1 MPMNNGSPMD
11 NPLIEAAEKIRR
23 EGYQAGW
30 RDAVAA
36 LNKAAAEA
44 ADMSPSE
51 AAPEADYVVS
61 KGLTAQGGPTQ
72 GSTPYYV
79 LQAIKKRPG
88 MTGSEI
94 VSVVQG
100 DGHKVSDGSIRT
112 SMARLRDRKLAV
124 SRHGKWFSA

>member
-1 MPMNNGSPMD
+1 MNNGSPMD
-11 NPLIEAAEKIRR
+11 NPLLEAAEKIRR

-44 ADMSPSE
+44 ADLPPGE
-51 AAPEADYVVS
+51 AASDSDYVVS
-61 KGLTAQGGPTQ
+61 KGVTAQGGPTQ
-72 GSTPYYV
+72 GSTPWYV

-94 VSVVQG
+94 VSVVQ
-100 DGHKVSDGSIRT
+100 DSGHKVSDGSIRT

-124 SRHGKWFSA
+124 SRHGKWFPA